1 MTPTQFYF
9 PYFFNLDK
17 FNKTLSSFGLSSY
30 VTNNEKT
37 KMPQDLIITE
47 KKALSFLKSKTTL
60 LTIPFGATLMVQNDK
75 LNYWSSDYD
84 TLDIT
89 QIQLSNLSSIP
100 TTTNKKIDLQKFSL
114 GHSKIDTGLDLNNFV
129 TYVRKEDLKYDQDY
143 YEKFVLV
150 FIDKDDINILPFD
163 WFNKTGGDYG
173 YVWPAT
179 AQFDK
184 ERSKLYGHGMRMGD
198 FVIDIDKASL

>member
-17 FNKTLSSFGLSSY
+17 FNETISPFGLSSY

-37 KMPQDLIITE
+37 KMPEDLIITE
-47 KKALSFLKSKTTL
+47 KKALSFLKSKKPL
-60 LTIPFGATLMVQNDK
+60 LTIAFGETLMVQNDK
-75 LNYWSSDYD
+75 LNYWTTDYD
-84 TLDIT
+84 TLNIT
-89 QIQLSNLSSIP
+89 QIGLSHLAQTSISV
-100 TTTNKKIDLQKFSL
+100 NEKIDLLKFSL
-114 GHSKIDTGLDLNNFV
+114 GHNKIDTRLNLNDFV

-143 YEKFVLV
+143 YERFVLV
-150 FIDKDDINILPFD
+150 FINKDDINIVPFD

-173 YVWPAT
+173 YIWPAI

-184 ERSKLYGHGMRMGD
+184 KRNKLYGQGMRMGD
-198 FVIDIDKASL
+198 FTVDIDEASL

>member
-9 PYFFNLDK
+9 PYFFNLEK

-47 KKALSFLKSKTTL
+47 KKALSFFKSKTTL
-60 LTIPFGATLMVQNDK
+60 VTIPFGATLMIQNDK
-75 LNYWSSDYD
+75 LNYWSTGYD
-84 TLDIT
+84 TLYIT
-89 QIQLSNLSSIP
+89 QIQLAKLADTPIIL
-100 TTTNKKIDLQKFSL
+100 TRKIDLLKFSL
-114 GHSKIDTGLDLNNFV
+114 GHNKFDTDLDLNSFV
-129 TYVRKEDLKYDQDY
+129 TYIRKENLKYDQEY
-143 YEKFVLV
+143 YEKFVFV
-150 FIDKDDINILPFD
+150 FINKDDINILPFE

-184 ERSKLYGHGMRMGD
+184 ERNKLYGHGMRMGD
-198 FVIDIDKASL
+198 FIIDIDKASL

>member
-1 MTPTQFYF
+1 
-9 PYFFNLDK
+9 
-17 FNKTLSSFGLSSY
+17 
-30 VTNNEKT
+30 
-37 KMPQDLIITE
+37 MPQDLIIIE
-47 KKALSFLKSKTTL
+47 KKAFSFLKSKKTL

-75 LNYWSSDYD
+75 LIYWSTDYD
-84 TLDIT
+84 TLNIT
-89 QIQLSNLSSIP
+89 QVELPSLSNTPI
-100 TTTNKKIDLQKFSL
+100 TTNKKIDLLKYSL
-114 GHSKIDTGLDLNNFV
+114 GHNKADTGLDLNDFV

-150 FIDKDDINILPFD
+150 FINKDDINILPFD

-184 ERSKLYGHGMRMGD
+184 ERNKLYGHGMRMGD
-198 FVIDIDKASL
+198 FTVDIDKASL

>member
-1 MTPTQFYF
+1 
-9 PYFFNLDK
+9 
-17 FNKTLSSFGLSSY
+17 
-30 VTNNEKT
+30 
-37 KMPQDLIITE
+37 MPQDLIIIK
-47 KKALSFLKSKTTL
+47 KKALSFLKSKTSL

-75 LNYWSSDYD
+75 LLYWSTDYD

-89 QIQLSNLSSIP
+89 QIQLSSLSDTPIK
-100 TTTNKKIDLQKFSL
+100 TNKKIDLLKFSL
-114 GHSKIDTGLDLNNFV
+114 GHNKADIGLDLNDFV

-150 FIDKDDINILPFD
+150 FINKDDINILPFD

-179 AQFDK
+179 AEFD
-184 ERSKLYGHGMRMGD
+184 RDRNKLHGQGMRIGD
-198 FVIDIDKASL
+198 FVIDIEKASL